1 MKTSTNND
9 KVGPVDTQAYLGN
22 RKAFTLIE
30 LLAIMSVLAVMASLL
45 VPSHARTRSGGQGFQ
60 CMANTKT
67 LMMANL
73 MYQFDNRDALPM
85 TFHGG
90 FVPTAND
97 ANRPWV
103 TGWQDWTSAPDNTNL
118 NYLLQPRYASLAVY
132 FGRDKSVYKCPADI
146 YS

>member
-90 FVPTAND
+90 FVPADTD
-97 ANRPWV
+97 LTKPWV
-103 TGWQDWTSAPDNTNL
+103 TGWLDWSTASDNTNL
-118 NYLLQPRYASLAVY
+118 ARLLDP
-132 FGRDKSVYKCPADI
+132 K
-146 YS
+146 